1 MRYFLRIMFVFI
13 MTYPLSN
20 CGYLLRPS
28 LNAELKSVPQGG
40 YTVDK
45 AHTTILFKVNHMG
58 FSTFVGRFND
68 FEASLDFDSEHIERS
83 SLHAIVDMASID
95 VNNQSFEDSLKGRF
109 WFDVERYPQAI
120 FTTNSASVT
129 DSGKLTF
136 LGDLTFLGETLP
148 FSIDVIFNGSATN
161 LLTQKYTLGFD
172 ASGILKRSD
181 YGLDQ
186 YIPAVGDDIT
196 LEIYAEFQR
205 N

>member
-1 MRYFLRIMFVFI
+1 MRYFLRIIIIFV
-13 MTYPLSN
+13 MTYSLMS

-28 LNAELKSVPQGG
+28 LNTELKSVRLGS
-40 YTVDK
+40 YAVDK

-58 FSTFVGRFND
+58 FSTFVGRFNE

-83 SLHAIVDMASID
+83 NLHAIVNMASVD
-95 VNNQSFEDSLKGRF
+95 VNNPSFEDSLKGRF

-120 FTTNSASVT
+120 FTTHSASVT
-129 DSGKLTF
+129 GSGKLTF
-136 LGDLTFLGETLP
+136 LGDLTFLGKTLP
-148 FSIDVIFNGSATN
+148 FSVDVKFNGSATN

-186 YIPAVGDDIT
+186 YIPAVGDEIT